1 MISRLTQ
8 SAKSGPIIV
17 ILMIVALY
25 SKWVGYI
32 AELSYYKHE
41 LTIRAGTLF
50 FLVPMIWH
58 SLWLLNKVRHR
69 SRKVLLLIYI
79 LLFIVPNALSAWLYD
94 VPVLFPALC
103 WFCMFLVRKQ
113 FLLDNPEGAIKSEK
127 KIAQIAIFFA
137 FCLFSYFFAV
147 HRFNINWGA
156 IFFED
161 VYEWRFQVSGQRGW
175 LETLM
180 FSSGTKFLL
189 PSVLSYCLY
198 KGRKLM
204 SIAIVLVLIYLFS
217 TSSHK
222 SILFS
227 VFIVCFG
234 HYYLRYGV
242 TVLTALG
249 AMLFLLALSQTII
262 FDDLLV
268 RRILFLPTYLNRA
281 YYEYFENPLLL
292 SHSIFKWILPYRYTD
307 TLAPAWRIG
316 VEYWGMHV
324 SLNNGALSDG
334 IMNFGVAGGI
344 VYLTAMLWVLN
355 WLIGKL
361 PVYFAPVCFIYLW
374 QAVNSPFVTTF
385 VTHGLVFMLI
395 LALIASK
402 CSANE

>member
-175 LETLM
+175 LETLI

-198 KGRKLM
+198 KGRK
-204 SIAIVLVLIYLFS
+204 AYV
-217 TSSHK
+217 HHDRA
-222 SILFS
+222 
-227 VFIVCFG
+227 CF
-234 HYYLRYGV
+234 
-242 TVLTALG
+242 
-249 AMLFLLALSQTII
+249 
-262 FDDLLV
+262 DLLV
-268 RRILFLPTYLNRA
+268 FNVKPQIDFVLGLYSLFWS
-281 YYEYFENPLLL
+281 LL
-292 SHSIFKWILPYRYTD
+292 FT
-307 TLAPAWRIG
+307 AWCHCVDCLG
-316 VEYWGMHV
+316 SDVV
-324 SLNNGALSDG
+324 S
-334 IMNFGVAGGI
+334 FG
-344 VYLTAMLWVLN
+344 
-355 WLIGKL
+355 
-361 PVYFAPVCFIYLW
+361 F
-374 QAVNSPFVTTF
+374 
-385 VTHGLVFMLI
+385 
-395 LALIASK
+395 
-402 CSANE
+402 